1 MAVQRD
7 FKEFCEL
14 LNSHGV
20 EFVIVGAHALAFHG
34 APRFTGD
41 IDFLVRP
48 TRENALRLLR
58 VFEAFGF
65 GGEGVQAEDILVPG
79 RIFQMGVVPV
89 RIDVITSISGVS
101 WEEVS
106 RGKVAGDYAGVPV
119 HFIGRAEYIANKNA
133 AGRKKDRAD
142 VEALQL
148 RPSRRRS
155 KRKD

>member
-48 TRENALRLLR
+48 TKENALRVLR

-65 GGEGVQAEDILVPG
+65 GGEGVKDEDILVPG

-101 WEEVS
+101 WDQVDH
-106 RGKVAGDYAGVPV
+106 GKVAGTYAGIPV
-119 HFIGRAEYIANKNA
+119 HFIGRAEYIANKKA
-133 AGRKKDRAD
+133 AARKKDLAD
-142 VEALQL
+142 VEALQQ
-148 RPSRRRS
+148 RPSRRIPR
-155 KRKD
+155 R